1 MESIHDVH
9 VTDELNSACMVGSAG
24 ISIDSV
30 NITIIAMRLKMTRM
44 KPVPFYLIRAVFVSF
59 IATHSLKMPKTYK
72 TVARCLVPGCNLAV
86 NISQLHIRDKHN
98 NNCYI

>member
-44 KPVPFYLIRAVFVSF
+44 KPVPFYLI
-59 IATHSLKMPKTYK
+59 
-72 TVARCLVPGCNLAV
+72 
-86 NISQLHIRDKHN
+86 
-98 NNCYI
+98 